1 MEPAGN
7 NRPKNRRKA
16 VMKAIF
22 LLIFIVAAIFL
33 LRFTPIKNYLTAEAL
48 GRFLESAGF
57 WAPLIFILIYTAG
70 VCLFL
75 PGTLL
80 TGLGAAIF
88 GAYWGFVYV
97 WFGAMAGASAAF
109 FIGRTLG
116 REFASS
122 LIGDKLKKY
131 DDGIERNGFATVL
144 YLRLVYFPFTP
155 MNFGMGLTKVH
166 FRDYFIGTGLGII
179 VGTFIFTFFIG
190 TLKDVWASGNWAE
203 LISFKVFFSI
213 ALFIFSFFIPKI
225 IKKINMVIAEDPEM
239 GPNLLDKIKSQGV
252 RELDDSA
259 MIMRLKFKTIPGEQF
274 VIRREVFR
282 MIQESFRENGIEFA
296 HRNVAVYLPPDED
309 AGEHDKKA
317 IEAGAAAA
325 AAAAQ
330 AEEEQKKPI

>member
-1 MEPAGN
+1 
-7 NRPKNRRKA
+7 
-16 VMKAIF
+16 MKAIF
-22 LLIFIVAAIFL
+22 LLVFIVAAIFL
-33 LRFTPIKNYLTAEAL
+33 VRFTPIKNYLTAEAL
-48 GRFLESAGF
+48 GRFLDGAGF
-57 WAPLIFILIYTAG
+57 WAPLIFILIYAVG

-88 GAYWGFVYV
+88 GAYGGFVYV

-155 MNFGMGLTKVH
+155 MNFGMGLTKVQ
-166 FRDYFIGTGLGII
+166 FRDYFFGTGLGII

-190 TLKDVWASGNWAE
+190 TIKEVWVSGNWAE

-225 IKKINMVIAEDPEM
+225 IKKI
-239 GPNLLDKIKSQGV
+239 K
-252 RELDDSA
+252 
-259 MIMRLKFKTIPGEQF
+259 GE
-274 VIRREVFR
+274 
-282 MIQESFRENGIEFA
+282 
-296 HRNVAVYLPPDED
+296 
-309 AGEHDKKA
+309 
-317 IEAGAAAA
+317 
-325 AAAAQ
+325 
-330 AEEEQKKPI
+330 

>member
-1 MEPAGN
+1 MEPADSN
-7 NRPKNRRKA
+7 MPENRKKA
-16 VMKAIF
+16 LMKAIF

-33 LRFTPIKNYLTAEAL
+33 VRFTPIKNYLTAEAL
-48 GRFLESAGF
+48 GRFLDGAGF
-57 WAPLIFILIYTAG
+57 WGPLIFILIYAVG
-70 VCLFL
+70 VCMFL

-88 GAYWGFVYV
+88 GAYEGFVYV
-97 WFGAMAGASAAF
+97 WFGAMAGASVAF

-190 TLKDVWASGNWAE
+190 TIKEVWASGNWAE
-203 LISFKVFFSI
+203 LISFKVFFSL
-213 ALFIFSFFIPKI
+213 ALFVFSFFIPKI
-225 IKKINMVIAEDPEM
+225 IKKI
-239 GPNLLDKIKSQGV
+239 KGV
-252 RELDDSA
+252 
-259 MIMRLKFKTIPGEQF
+259 
-274 VIRREVFR
+274 
-282 MIQESFRENGIEFA
+282 
-296 HRNVAVYLPPDED
+296 
-309 AGEHDKKA
+309 
-317 IEAGAAAA
+317 
-325 AAAAQ
+325 
-330 AEEEQKKPI
+330 